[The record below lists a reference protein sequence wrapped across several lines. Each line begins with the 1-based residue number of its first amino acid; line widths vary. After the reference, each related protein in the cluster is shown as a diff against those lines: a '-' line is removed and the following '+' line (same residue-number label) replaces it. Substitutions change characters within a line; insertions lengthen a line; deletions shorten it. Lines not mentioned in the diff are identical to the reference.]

1 MGKELKQQPP
11 GRHVMPKILKYP
23 LFFLGLLIIIGG
35 GLGTQMTHMPLVATE
50 VAAIVGFI
58 ILVISIVVN

>member
-1 MGKELKQQPP
+1 
-11 GRHVMPKILKYP
+11 MPKILKYP

-35 GLGTQMTHMPLVATE
+35 GLGTQMTHMPLVSTE